1 VNAQKDSNKQIALD
15 DDSIDEIARST
26 KGFSLDNLYELS
38 TVATLIPTRSPSID
52 IEKVQL

>member
-1 VNAQKDSNKQIALD
+1 MNAQKDSNKQIALD